1 MGIDCDIDCRLE
13 ILEGEDGLHEYV
25 VDVVDVVRDCDDCGD
40 GEDVVVVV
48 VL

>member
-13 ILEGEDGLHEYV
+13 ILEGEDGLYEYV
-25 VDVVDVVRDCDDCGD
+25 VDVDRDCDDCGD
-40 GEDVVVVV
+40 GEDIVVVV

>member
-13 ILEGEDGLHEYV
+13 ILEGEDGLREYV
-25 VDVVDVVRDCDDCGD
+25 VDVVRNCEDWGD
-40 GEDVVVVV
+40 AEDVVVVV